1 MKSHQKSLNLG
12 RKVEN
17 KLKNPSRQTYLS
29 IYSRIYLDR
38 YMEINLLKAMNH
50 PNIVNHPQRAHGPHG
65 PRGPGGR
72 APTQGPWA
80 PGRRQGPWAHGPFGD
95 G

>member
-12 RKVEN
+12 KKVET
-17 KLKNPSRQTYLS
+17 KSKNPSRETYLF

-50 PNIVNHPQRAHGPHG
+50 PNIVNHPQRA
-65 PRGPGGR
+65 
-72 APTQGPWA
+72 PWA
-80 PGRRQGPWAHGPFGD
+80 QRALGPGRRGPP
-95 G
+95 